1 MAARKG
7 ANLEELVRAYLAR
20 QGFFALRSVSLRFE
34 DEEVTDIDVWSY
46 GRQSASIRTRTLI
59 DVKGKRSPKAF
70 ERILWARGMQLA
82 PGGARALVATTAR
95 KSVV

>member
-34 DEEVTDIDVWSY
+34 DEEVTDIAVWSY
-46 GRQSASIRTRTLI
+46 GRQSASIRTRTLF

-70 ERILWARGMQLA
+70 ERILWARGMKH
-82 PGGARALVATTAR
+82 ALGCDRPIVATNDR
-95 KSVV
+95 KGSG